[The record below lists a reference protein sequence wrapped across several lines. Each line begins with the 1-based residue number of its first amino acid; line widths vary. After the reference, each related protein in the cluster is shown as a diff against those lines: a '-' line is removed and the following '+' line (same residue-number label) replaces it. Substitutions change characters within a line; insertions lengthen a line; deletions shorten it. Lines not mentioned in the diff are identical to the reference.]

1 MTFNVEITVDIVPN
15 IELVQNASEKY
26 GTGKDNLKVVAVF
39 CF

>member
-15 IELVQNASEKY
+15 IELVQNASEKDE
-26 GTGKDNLKVVAVF
+26 TGKDNLKVVAVF